1 MKKVSKTVIFTS
13 DTEEQNLLNK
23 VEQEL
28 AHRKY
33 NSFSILCKKA
43 LQAFLSEPESAST
56 TNAQLEQSLAQ
67 LQSQLNEIKQ
77 ALESPDEQKL
87 GNQLTQITQQVEQVD
102 AKTDRTMRELQ
113 QQMTELKQVLST
125 ANNAEQESQINN
137 WLDRSE
143 QANHNFDR
151 QLQQLQQ
158 QITHLTQ
165 TVSNWETKQLS
176 PVKQSS
182 GSVNTEIDGN
192 EELTES
198 ETNNVTPAQSEELLM
213 HLKPLLDDF

>member
-13 DTEEQNLLNK
+13 DTEEQDLLKK

-43 LQAFLSEPESAST
+43 LQAFLSEPESSST
-56 TNAQLEQSLAQ
+56 PNNQLEQSLAQ

-102 AKTDRTMRELQ
+102 AKTDRTMKELQ
-113 QQMTELKQVLST
+113 QQMSELKQVLST
-125 ANNAEQESQINN
+125 ANNAQQESQINN

-158 QITHLTQ
+158 QITHLTE
-165 TVSNWETKQLS
+165 TVSNWEAKQLS

-182 GSVNTEIDGN
+182 ASVNTEIERN

-198 ETNNVTPAQSEELLM
+198 ETNNVTPAKSEELLI

>member
-1 MKKVSKTVIFTS
+1 MKKVSKTVTFTS
-13 DTEEQNLLNK
+13 ETEEQNLLNK

-43 LQAFLSEPESAST
+43 LQAFLSPPESPSN
-56 TNAQLEQSLAQ
+56 TNNQLEQSLAQ
-67 LQSQLNEIKQ
+67 LQLQLNEIKQ
-77 ALESPDEQKL
+77 ALEIPDEQKL

-102 AKTDRTMRELQ
+102 AKTDRKMKELQ

-125 ANNAEQESQINN
+125 ANNAQQESPINN

-143 QANHNFDR
+143 QVNHNFDR

-158 QITHLTQ
+158 QITHLTE
-165 TVSNWETKQLS
+165 TVANWEAKQLS
-176 PVKQSS
+176 PVKQSPA
-182 GSVNTEIDGN
+182 SVNTEIDRN

-198 ETNNVTPAQSEELLM
+198 EASTVTSAQSEELLM

>member
-1 MKKVSKTVIFTS
+1 MKKVSKTVTFTS
-13 DTEEQNLLNK
+13 ETEEQNLLKK

-43 LQAFLSEPESAST
+43 LQAFLSQPKSPSN

-67 LQSQLNEIKQ
+67 LQLQLNEIKQ

-87 GNQLTQITQQVEQVD
+87 GNQLMQITQQVEQVD

-113 QQMTELKQVLST
+113 QQMTELKQVLSKT
-125 ANNAEQESQINN
+125 DNAQQESQINS

-143 QANHNFDR
+143 QVNNNFDR

-176 PVKQSS
+176 PVKQPSE
-182 GSVNTEIDGN
+182 SVNTKIDRN
-192 EELTES
+192 EELTELEAS
-198 ETNNVTPAQSEELLM
+198 TVTPAQSEELLM